1 MGSSD
6 NKKRALSV
14 FDIEAEQKKKSG
26 NTSGSKAKKPSGS
39 AAAVSAAK
47 KRPASAGNGTKKASS
62 ASKGHMNTQKNTK
75 IQENPLARR
84 NSSVGSAA
92 KPGARPRPAATNTA
106 ARKGVSTAN
115 AAKPVNNAAHR
126 SVTAANAARPRNAR
140 PEANNSV
147 SRKPAVHTASRKP
160 VKRRK
165 KGGLSFMGVLMLLM
179 IVASIGF
186 GAWRVS
192 EYKEIQMMKAVVSNQ
207 TFYDGTY
214 IEGMDVSSMTLEDAL
229 AYWEG
234 NIEAPRRQTAV
245 VLNDG
250 TRITAEQMGY
260 SSDYAQ
266 VLTGAWN
273 AGRTGSLVER
283 YERITQQS
291 QGVREF
297 SVSRMMYSEDAIVDY
312 VNAVGEQVDR
322 DPVDAKLKSFNAEAR
337 SFEFAQEQPGY
348 TLNRRQMAIDIA
360 NTLSNGGGSVNM
372 QVDAVAPAITLANV
386 QSQYGMVSQAV
397 TNASS
402 SSDNRL
408 TNIKVALSS
417 INGVCLKPGE
427 SFGFNDVVGKR
438 TKERGYKVATAYSGG
453 TVTEEVG
460 GGICQVS
467 TTLFNAAVKADLKIK
482 ERHPHSLTVS
492 YVDVGKDAAVDWGNK
507 DLKFTNNS
515 DDNIYIICYLSSDK
529 RVYCEI
535 YGKKLANG
543 VSITLEGKKTDSID
557 YETQYQLNF
566 NMAPGTSK
574 VTQQGKKGTKAV
586 AYKFWWDANGN
597 EIKREQFCKSSY
609 RATPEII
616 EYCP

>member
-6 NKKRALSV
+6 NRKRALSV

-47 KRPASAGNGTKKASS
+47 KQSAGAAGGTKKTSAASN
-62 ASKGHMNTQKNTK
+62 GRMNTQKTGK
-75 IQENPLARR
+75 VQENPLAKR
-84 NSSVGSAA
+84 NSAVNSAA
-92 KPGARPRPAATNTA
+92 SKPRTAGGNAAAVKKTAAASPARPANAAVRKSVPAARPANPRPAAQKA
-106 ARKGVSTAN
+106 ARQMPT
-115 AAKPVNNAAHR
+115 
-126 SVTAANAARPRNAR
+126 
-140 PEANNSV
+140 
-147 SRKPAVHTASRKP
+147 RKP
-160 VKRRK
+160 VKKRK
-165 KGGLSFMGVLMLLM
+165 KSGMSFMGVLMLLM
-179 IVASIGF
+179 ILGSIGA
-186 GAWRVS
+186 GVWRVY
-192 EYKEIQMMKAVVSNQ
+192 EYKEMQMMKAVVSNQ

-214 IEGMDVSSMTLEDAL
+214 IEGMDVSSMTLEEAL
-229 AYWEG
+229 IHWEN
-234 NIEAPRRQTAV
+234 NIEAPKRQVAA

-250 TRITAEQMGY
+250 TRVSSEQLGY
-260 SSDYAQ
+260 TSDYVQ

-291 QGVREF
+291 QGIREF
-297 SVSRMMYSEDAIVDY
+297 SVSRSMYDKNVVIDY
-312 VNAVGEQVDR
+312 VNAIGDQVDR
-322 DPVDAKLKSFNAEAR
+322 KAVDARLKSFNMEKR
-337 SFEFAQEQPGY
+337 SFEFEAEQPGY
-348 TLNRRQMAIDIA
+348 TLDRYQMALDIA
-360 NTLSNGGGSVNM
+360 GALENGGGNVEM
-372 QVDAVAPAITLANV
+372 KVDTVAPAVTMANV
-386 QSQYGMVSQAV
+386 QGQYGMIASAI

-402 SSDNRL
+402 SSSNRL

-417 INGVCLKPGE
+417 INGICLKPGE

-438 TKERGYKVATAYSGG
+438 TEARGYKVATAYSGG

-467 TTLFNAAVKADLKIK
+467 TTLFNAAVKADMKIK

-507 DLKFTNNS
+507 DLKFTNS
-515 DDNIYIICYLSSDK
+515 SSDNIYIVCYLNSEK
-529 RVYCEI
+529 RVVVEI

-543 VSITLEGKKTDSID
+543 MSITLEGKKTESIA
-557 YETQYQLNF
+557 YETQYELNF
-566 NMAPGTSK
+566 SMTPGTSNVK
-574 VTQQGKKGTKAV
+574 QKGKDGTRAV

-597 EIKREQFCKSSY
+597 EIKREQFCKSAY